1 MAVGRY
7 GQVIMIFPDL
17 DIVVVTTGHKE
28 YPLNEFAESIY
39 RSAKLDT
46 SLPADPVGAKVLAD
60 KILEISTV
68 RPH

>member
-28 YPLNEFAESIY
+28 YPLSEFAESIY

-46 SLPADPVGAKVLAD
+46 SLPADPVGAKLLAD
-60 KILEISTV
+60 KILEVSTV
-68 RPH
+68 KPH